1 MVQYGNAGRYS
12 EAAEEKES
20 QTESRAEVAQNQPA
34 VREKIKPVR
43 VLSRSFQIDTQSGRR
58 AQKARKPESAD
69 WQRKKAPSALR
80 AGGGKGYLSR

>member
-20 QTESRAEVAQNQPA
+20 QTESRAEIAQNQPA

-43 VLSRSFQIDTQSGRR
+43 VLSHSFQIDTQSGR
-58 AQKARKPESAD
+58 KS
-69 WQRKKAPSALR
+69 
-80 AGGGKGYLSR
+80 AGGARRIKE

>member
-20 QTESRAEVAQNQPA
+20 QAESRAEIAQNQPA

-43 VLSRSFQIDTQSGRR
+43 ALSRSFQIDTQSGRR
-58 AQKARKPESAD
+58 AQKARKRRSAAE
-69 WQRKKAPSALR
+69 KSP
-80 AGGGKGYLSR
+80 